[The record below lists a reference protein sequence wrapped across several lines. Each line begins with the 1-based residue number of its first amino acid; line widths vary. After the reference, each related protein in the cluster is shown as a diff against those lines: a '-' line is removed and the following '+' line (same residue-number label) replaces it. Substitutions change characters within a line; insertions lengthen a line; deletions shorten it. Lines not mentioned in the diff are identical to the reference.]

1 MEMEIKI
8 LGTGCDKCE
17 KMEAN
22 TRTAIKELGIEA
34 SIVKVEDLV
43 QIMRYGVMSTPGF
56 VIDDKVK
63 SVGKVLK
70 VAQIKKLLSENK
82 SLDEK

>member
-1 MEMEIKI
+1 MEIKI

-17 KMEAN
+17 KIEAN

-70 VAQIKKLLSENK
+70 VAQIKKLLSGNK
-82 SLDEK
+82 

>member
-1 MEMEIKI
+1 MEIKI
-8 LGTGCDKCE
+8 LGTGCNKCE
-17 KMEAN
+17 KIEAN

-34 SIVKVEDLV
+34 SIVKVENLV

-70 VAQIKKLLSENK
+70 VAQIKQLLSESK
-82 SLDEK
+82 

>member
-1 MEMEIKI
+1 MEIKI
-8 LGTGCDKCE
+8 LGTGCNKCE
-17 KMEAN
+17 KIEAN

-70 VAQIKKLLSENK
+70 VAQIKQLLSESK
-82 SLDEK
+82 

>member
-1 MEMEIKI
+1 MEIKI

-17 KMEAN
+17 KIEAN
-22 TRTAIKELGIEA
+22 TRTAIKELGMEA

-82 SLDEK
+82 

>member
-1 MEMEIKI
+1 MEIKI
-8 LGTGCDKCE
+8 LGTGCNKCE

-22 TRTAIKELGIEA
+22 TRIAIKELGIEA

>member
-1 MEMEIKI
+1 MEIKI

-22 TRTAIKELGIEA
+22 ARTAIKELGIEA

-56 VIDDKVK
+56 VIDDQVK

-70 VAQIKKLLSENK
+70 VAQIKQLLSENK
-82 SLDEK
+82 

>member
-1 MEMEIKI
+1 MEIKI
-8 LGTGCDKCE
+8 LGTGCNKCE
-17 KMEAN
+17 KIEAN

-34 SIVKVEDLV
+34 NIVKVEDLV

-70 VAQIKKLLSENK
+70 VAQIKQLLSESK
-82 SLDEK
+82 

>member
-1 MEMEIKI
+1 MEIKI
-8 LGTGCDKCE
+8 LGTGCNKCE

-22 TRTAIKELGIEA
+22 TRTAIKELGMEA

-63 SVGKVLK
+63 SVGKVLT

-82 SLDEK
+82 

>member
-1 MEMEIKI
+1 MEIKI
-8 LGTGCDKCE
+8 LGTGCNKCE
-17 KMEAN
+17 KMEENA
-22 TRTAIKELGIEA
+22 RTAIKELGIEA

>member
-1 MEMEIKI
+1 MEIKI
-8 LGTGCDKCE
+8 LGTGCNKCE
-17 KMEAN
+17 KIEAN
-22 TRTAIKELGIEA
+22 TRIAIKELDIEA

-70 VAQIKKLLSENK
+70 VSQIKKLLSENK

>member
-1 MEMEIKI
+1 MEIKI

-17 KMEAN
+17 KIEAN

-82 SLDEK
+82 

>member
-1 MEMEIKI
+1 MEIKI

-17 KMEAN
+17 KIEAN

>member
-1 MEMEIKI
+1 MEIKI
-8 LGTGCDKCE
+8 LGTGCNKCE

>member
-1 MEMEIKI
+1 MEIKI

-22 TRTAIKELGIEA
+22 TRTAIKELDIEA

-56 VIDDKVK
+56 VVDDKVK

-82 SLDEK
+82 

>member
-1 MEMEIKI
+1 MEIKI
-8 LGTGCDKCE
+8 LGTGCNKCE

-82 SLDEK
+82 

>member
-1 MEMEIKI
+1 MEIKI

-17 KMEAN
+17 KIEAN
-22 TRTAIKELGIEA
+22 TRTAIKELGMEA

-63 SVGKVLK
+63 SVGKVLR

-82 SLDEK
+82 